1 LGPDNDDVREAM
13 AQDKLTDAALS
24 IRSVSKTF
32 VTKPVLRSIDLVVP
46 AGEAVCLC
54 GINGAGKSTL
64 LRVIAGLLRPDSG
77 SIAIKG
83 CELRREPERSRRQLG
98 MISHASM
105 AYPELTV
112 SENLTF
118 AARLYGVPGRAERIQ
133 ELLTGTGL
141 TSYRHDRAGILSR
154 GLLQRLAIAR
164 ALLHR
169 PAVLLADEPFT
180 GLDAGSTEDVLAI
193 FDRFIRDGGT
203 ILMTTHDLRLGL
215 QCCRRV
221 AVLDQGVLI
230 LDAKTEGIDR
240 QRFLDDYLSY
250 ARSIS

>member
-1 LGPDNDDVREAM
+1 MRKM
-13 AQDKLTDAALS
+13 TAQDELTGAALS
-24 IRSVSKTF
+24 IRAVSKTF

-77 SIAIKG
+77 SITIQG
-83 CELRREPERSRRQLG
+83 YELRREPEKSRRQLG

-112 SENLTF
+112 SENLAF
-118 AARLYGVPGRAERIQ
+118 AARLYDVPRRAERIE
-133 ELLTGTGL
+133 ELLTSTGL

-180 GLDAGSTEDVLAI
+180 GLDAGATEDVRVI
-193 FDRFIRDGGT
+193 FDRFVRDGGT

-215 QCCRRV
+215 QCCRRA
-221 AVLDQGVLI
+221 AVLDRGVLI
-230 LDAKTEGIDR
+230 LDARTEKIDA

-250 ARSIS
+250 ARSMS

>member
-1 LGPDNDDVREAM
+1 MREMTAQNDLTGAALDVRA
-13 AQDKLTDAALS
+13 
-24 IRSVSKTF
+24 ISKTF
-32 VTKPVLRSIDLVVP
+32 TTKPVLRGIDLTVP
-46 AGEAVCLC
+46 AGETVCLC

-77 SIAIKG
+77 SITIEG
-83 CELRREPERSRRQLG
+83 YEVRREPEKSRRQLG

-118 AARLYGVPGRAERIQ
+118 AACLYDVPNRTERIE
-133 ELLTGTGL
+133 ELLRGTSL
-141 TSYRHDRAGILSR
+141 TSYRYDRAGILSR
-154 GLLQRLAIAR
+154 GLQQRLAIAR

-180 GLDAGSTEDVLAI
+180 GLDAGATQDVCTI
-193 FDRFIRDGGT
+193 FDRFIRDRGT

-221 AVLDQGVLI
+221 AVLDRGVLI
-230 LDAKTEGIDR
+230 LDARTEEIDA
-240 QRFLDDYLSY
+240 QCFLDDYLSY
-250 ARSIS
+250 ARSMI

>member
-1 LGPDNDDVREAM
+1 MREATF
-13 AQDKLTDAALS
+13 QHELTEAALS
-24 IRSVSKTF
+24 VRSVSKTF
-32 VTKPVLRSIDLVVP
+32 LTRPVLRRIDLVVS
-46 AGEAVCLC
+46 AGAAVCLC

-77 SIAIKG
+77 SVTIQG
-83 CELRREPERSRRQLG
+83 FEVRREPEKSRRQLG

-112 SENLTF
+112 SENLAF
-118 AARLYGVPGRAERIQ
+118 AARLYGVSHRAERIE
-133 ELLTGTGL
+133 ELLTSTGL

-180 GLDAGSTEDVLAI
+180 GLDAAATQDVCTI
-193 FDRFIRDGGT
+193 FGRFVHDGGT

-215 QCCRRV
+215 RCCGRV
-221 AVLDQGVLI
+221 AVLDKGVLI
-230 LDAKTEGIDR
+230 LDARTQEIDT

-250 ARSIS
+250 ARSMS

>member
-1 LGPDNDDVREAM
+1 VREAM
-13 AQDKLTDAALS
+13 TQDKLTCAALS
-24 IRSVSKTF
+24 IRSVGKTF

-77 SIAIKG
+77 SIAIQG
-83 CELRREPERSRRQLG
+83 CEVRREPEKSRRKLG
-98 MISHASM
+98 MIAHTSM

-118 AARLYGVPGRAERIQ
+118 AARLYDVPSRTERIE

-154 GLLQRLAIAR
+154 GLQQRLAIAR

-180 GLDAGSTEDVLAI
+180 GLDAGATEDVCAI
-193 FDRFIRDGGT
+193 FERFARDGGA

-215 QCCRRV
+215 RCCRRV
-221 AVLDQGVLI
+221 AVLDKGVLI
-230 LDAKTEGIDR
+230 LDARTEEIDTA
-240 QRFLDDYLSY
+240 RFLDDYLSY
-250 ARSIS
+250 ARSRS